1 MKNFKIITL
10 IVMFSLIGLMS
21 TGCMS
26 AADYESYMNA
36 VIKTDEI
43 RKGISTMEVSVEN
56 TLNQALMDQLTQ
68 DERETFEKM
77 KSIKVNITNRFDL
90 EQKQSIMD
98 VYLYYNQLGTDI
110 KVFKPSEN
118 ELYLKLPYLEGVF
131 DIREGFDVNQ
141 MDTDK
146 ISGFTKEVASQW
158 NAMLEVENIFVGEK
172 TIIENEDGEVKS
184 TMYTVKPTVAQLDAF
199 MRSLRTSVLSHQ
211 EELKIFLEEMNMA
224 GSDISK
230 LDDATYEDLVN
241 AIFDSITITRYEET
255 AYVDVDGYIIDEKM
269 VIELQYESSENVNH
283 IFETQRIEVHHQNWD
298 IEKSQEFDFEFLDQ
312 LERLDMN
319 EETFMNIE

>member
-68 DERETFEKM
+68 EERETFEKM

-90 EQKQSIMD
+90 EKKQSIMD

-184 TMYTVKPTVAQLDAF
+184 TKYTVKPTVAQLDAF

>member
-68 DERETFEKM
+68 EERETFEKM

-90 EQKQSIMD
+90 EKKQSIMD

>member
-1 MKNFKIITL
+1 MKNFKFITL

-26 AADYESYMNA
+26 TADYESYMNA

-43 RKGISTMEVSVEN
+43 QKGISTMEVSVEN

-68 DERETFEKM
+68 EERETFEKM
-77 KSIKVNITNRFDL
+77 KSIKVNITNRFDS
-90 EQKQSIMD
+90 EKKQSIMD

-110 KVFKPSEN
+110 KVFKPNDN

-146 ISGFTKEVASQW
+146 ISSFTKEVASQW

-211 EELKIFLEEMNMA
+211 EELKTFLEEMNMA
-224 GSDISK
+224 GLDMSK

-269 VIELQYESSENVNH
+269 VIELQYESSENINH
-283 IFETQRIEVHHQNWD
+283 VFETQRIEIHHQNWD